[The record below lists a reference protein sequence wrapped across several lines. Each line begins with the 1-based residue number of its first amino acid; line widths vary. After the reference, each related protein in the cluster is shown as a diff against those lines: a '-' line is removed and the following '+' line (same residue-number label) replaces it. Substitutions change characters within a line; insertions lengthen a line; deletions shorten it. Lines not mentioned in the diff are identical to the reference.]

1 MYQTHVLICISYLVR
16 FGAYF
21 KDPCVYSIHCCK
33 QTGCSNILWK
43 IASYFVMPYSLC
55 YLILNVQ
62 IFCYFNHIY
71 SFWHC
76 PQSVFS
82 VSVLNMFKFDILLGC
97 AFTFLSDMADCVAYC
112 DILLYLYAY
121 YIVSLCIILLKF
133 SKNIIYV
140 YIYICMNYAMCIF

>member
-1 MYQTHVLICISYLVR
+1 
-16 FGAYF
+16 
-21 KDPCVYSIHCCK
+21 
-33 QTGCSNILWK
+33 
-43 IASYFVMPYSLC
+43 MPYSLC

-71 SFWHC
+71 LFWHC

-140 YIYICMNYAMCIF
+140 YMYEIRNVYILNHLIVQTAPSVNVRKAECENIKHFVLYEYFRYKL